1 MRQKEIFQCMTD
13 NKIDVS
19 KMFITAECTVKVD
32 FNPGYSLKSQG
43 NNPPSLLLNW
53 RICGHHC

>member
-1 MRQKEIFQCMTD
+1 MRQKKIFQCMTD

-32 FNPGYSLKSQG
+32 FNPGYL
-43 NNPPSLLLNW
+43 
-53 RICGHHC
+53 